1 MNLAEQRRI
10 QAQEV
15 SAIFQTIDQTQID
28 ALVDAIM
35 QTDRVFISGWGR
47 AGNVARILGMNCSQL
62 GKLVFCV
69 GDNGTPAIQPGNLLI
84 IVSGSGNT
92 KTISIICQ
100 QAREHGANIALISGN
115 ADSVMGKMAD
125 INVVIPRRL
134 PGEVDLADGVVFEK
148 RPYAFYEAAFMLND
162 YISTCIRRKT
172 GQTLEDVKRFHN
184 NLE

>member
-1 MNLAEQRRI
+1 M
-10 QAQEV
+10 
-15 SAIFQTIDQTQID
+15 
-28 ALVDAIM
+28 
-35 QTDRVFISGWGR
+35 
-47 AGNVARILGMNCSQL
+47 
-62 GKLVFCV
+62 
-69 GDNGTPAIQPGNLLI
+69 I